1 MRAFILLSTMAMAMV
16 ASATSLT
23 GPRALVILDNL
34 DDTDAY
40 MNLWTDLQGKSGPI
54 QMNRENQQRKDEKHD
69 WMMMPKERVM
79 GKCSQEGDANDR
91 YNTEMNADAC
101 LLISCCIVM

>member
-40 MNLWTDLQGKSGPI
+40 MSLWTDLQGNEQAFS
-54 QMNRENQQRKDEKHD
+54 DE
-69 WMMMPKERVM
+69 PK
-79 GKCSQEGDANDR
+79 C
-91 YNTEMNADAC
+91 
-101 LLISCCIVM
+101 

>member
-23 GPRALVILDNL
+23 GPRTLVILDNL

-40 MNLWTDLQGKSGPI
+40 MNLWTDLQGNERAFS
-54 QMNRENQQRKDEKHD
+54 DE
-69 WMMMPKERVM
+69 PK
-79 GKCSQEGDANDR
+79 C
-91 YNTEMNADAC
+91 
-101 LLISCCIVM
+101 